1 MEHCN
6 PAHNPPPSPA
16 CPLSPLQSTPPPITG
31 KNRCVSYSQVTLS
44 IWIQGRDDLMRS
56 KVGTVERKKW
66 KKRMKEKGSREEAVE
81 TRKKKREMHAREDN
95 DGEMKR

>member
-1 MEHCN
+1 
-6 PAHNPPPSPA
+6 
-16 CPLSPLQSTPPPITG
+16 
-31 KNRCVSYSQVTLS
+31 
-44 IWIQGRDDLMRS
+44 MRS